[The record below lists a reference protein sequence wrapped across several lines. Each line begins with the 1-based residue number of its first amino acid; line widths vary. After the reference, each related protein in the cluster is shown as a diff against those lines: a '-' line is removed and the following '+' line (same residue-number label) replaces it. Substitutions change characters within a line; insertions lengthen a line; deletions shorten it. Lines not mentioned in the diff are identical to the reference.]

1 MDIDIDTPTSF
12 DPSKVFASSIRA
24 SQVNNEK
31 ITKHPAG
38 VYFQVIPKDPISGLS
53 AIPYDRAEDY
63 GYFKVDFLHLSL
75 LDHFGTKKQLRALM
89 KKEPNWDL
97 LQDDN
102 VIPLLFQLR
111 NSGDLLKFVKPR
123 SVEELADC
131 IALIRPAKIS
141 LQEQYVLNK
150 ETARKELYRM
160 PLPPGCF
167 KRAHA
172 IAYAF
177 NVVVQLHLIEHGII
191 DGH

>member
-12 DPSKVFASSIRA
+12 DPNVLFGTAIRA

-38 VYFQVIPKDPISGLS
+38 VYFQTIPRDPVTSLS
-53 AIPYDRAEDY
+53 AIPYDKAEDY
-63 GYFKVDFLHLSL
+63 GFFKVDFLHLSL
-75 LDHFGTKKQLRALM
+75 LDYFGNKKQIRALM
-89 KKEPNWDL
+89 NKEPDWLL

-102 VIPLLFQLR
+102 VIPSLFQLR
-111 NSGDLLKFVKPR
+111 NSGDLLKFIKPQ

-131 IALIRPAKIS
+131 IALIRPAKIH
-141 LQEQYVLNK
+141 LQDKYVLNK
-150 ETARKELYRM
+150 EQTRKELYRM
-160 PLPPGCF
+160 PLPAGCF

-177 NVVVQLHLIEHGII
+177 NVVVQLHLIKNGII
-191 DGH
+191 DGY

>member
-12 DPSKVFASSIRA
+12 DPNAVFGTAIRA

-38 VYFQVIPKDPISGLS
+38 VYFQTIPRDPVSSLS
-53 AIPYDRAEDY
+53 AIPYDKAEDY
-63 GYFKVDFLHLSL
+63 GFFKVDFLHLSL
-75 LDHFGTKKQLRALM
+75 LDYFGNKKQLRALM
-89 KKEPNWDL
+89 NKEPDWSL

-102 VIPLLFQLR
+102 VIPVLFQLR
-111 NSGDLLKFVKPR
+111 NSADLLKFVKPQ

-131 IALIRPAKIS
+131 IALIRPAKIH
-141 LQEQYVLNK
+141 LQDKYVLNK
-150 ETARKELYRM
+150 EQTRKELYQM
-160 PLPPGCF
+160 PLPTGCF

-177 NVVVQLHLIEHGII
+177 NVVVQLHLIKNGII
-191 DGH
+191 DGY

>member
-12 DPSKVFASSIRA
+12 DPTKLFTKCVRA

-38 VYFQVIPKDPISGLS
+38 VYFQGMPTDPISGLS
-53 AIPYDRAEDY
+53 AIPYDQAEPF
-63 GYFKVDFLHLSL
+63 GFFKVDFLHLSL
-75 LDHFGTKKQLRALM
+75 LDYFGKKSQLRALM
-89 KKEPNWDL
+89 KKPPNWSL

-102 VIPLLFQLR
+102 VIPRLFQLR
-111 NSGDLLKFVKPR
+111 NSGDLLKFVKPCT
-123 SVEELADC
+123 VEELADC
-131 IALIRPAKIS
+131 IALIRPAKIQ

-150 ETARKELYRM
+150 ERTRKELYRM
-160 PLPPGCF
+160 PLPTGCF

-177 NVVVQLHLIEHGII
+177 NVVVQLHLIENGIY
-191 DGH
+191 DE